1 MQIAKT
7 PYISNIGHLMSL
19 KERCTF
25 QKNVS
30 CGNVNKTRPRA
41 SSSAS
46 LCCGLWL

>member
-1 MQIAKT
+1 MQIART

-19 KERCTF
+19 KERYTF

-30 CGNVNKTRPRA
+30 CGNVNKTHPST
-41 SSSAS
+41 SSSTS